1 MKIVGEIPP
10 GYVTALQLQLLQCAV
25 STQLCYKVQ
34 WNSKNTLKKINS
46 SNFFLYIYI

>member
-1 MKIVGEIPP
+1 MSHFLNFSEKYHMKIVGEIPP

-34 WNSKNTLKKINS
+34 
-46 SNFFLYIYI
+46 